1 MTNDRL
7 TTVEL
12 KTSLAPS
19 NQVIKLPYLI
29 ILVGGGAFLSMA
41 PPVSEGNTYRAKGV
55 FLKKAPK
62 IEDYKT
68 FVSYEINNNDVF
80 EVIYP
85 HSSIKRIVNIAYK
98 K

>member
-1 MTNDRL
+1 MNERL

-12 KTSLAPS
+12 KTSTTPT
-19 NQVIKLPYLI
+19 NQSVKYPYI
-29 ILVGGGAFLSMA
+29 IVLLGGVAFLSIA
-41 PPVSEGNTYRAKGV
+41 PPVPEGFTYRAKGI

-68 FVSYEINNNDVF
+68 FASYEINNNDVF

-85 HSSIKRIVNIAYK
+85 STSIKRIVNIAYK